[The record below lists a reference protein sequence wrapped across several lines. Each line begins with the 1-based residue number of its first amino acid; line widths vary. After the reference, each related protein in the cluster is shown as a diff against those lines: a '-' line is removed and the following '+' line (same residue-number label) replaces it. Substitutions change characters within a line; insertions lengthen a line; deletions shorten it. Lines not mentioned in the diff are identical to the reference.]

1 MDALDKSLLESMT
14 YGGIIAD
21 ERNKERLDRLVE
33 QGLAHVVERPDGFF
47 PTSPTSGVKRPLIHS
62 QGIVNS
68 RLIHTR
74 TLI

>member
-1 MDALDKSLLESMT
+1 MDATDKGLLESMT

-47 PTSPTSGVKRPLIHS
+47 PDSQPLNPVYCLTP
-62 QGIVNS
+62 QGREI
-68 RLIHTR
+68 LKPPATQD
-74 TLI
+74 

>member
-1 MDALDKSLLESMT
+1 MDAIDKGLLESMT

-47 PTSPTSGVKRPLIHS
+47 PIRNT
-62 QGIVNS
+62 
-68 RLIHTR
+68 
-74 TLI
+74 